1 VRRINFDIIIWL
13 RAVETEPSAAH
24 GPVWLA
30 NGFTKLLFLT
40 IHHTSRLQNLEKN
53 TVKANPATIT
63 TNCVGGYSNISNTC
77 NWQSR
82 TDLQCTTQLHRLPIR
97 NDGHTE
103 VRCLKQLLQ
112 YMARL
117 WLAAACKSTA
127 NVYTSVEYQKWYLR
141 PSYCLVTTHPNKLQ
155 LDTMHVKCTFFRYS
169 SVISTV
175 TLKRWL
181 AVTRSLEMTLFDR
194 SHDFLLMFSSN
205 YGSIL
210 NRFWDIWFQTI
221 LQPWKVTQGYR
232 YLNWY
237 HSIACLWFQI
247 SVL

>member
-1 VRRINFDIIIWL
+1 
-13 RAVETEPSAAH
+13 
-24 GPVWLA
+24 
-30 NGFTKLLFLT
+30 
-40 IHHTSRLQNLEKN
+40 
-53 TVKANPATIT
+53 
-63 TNCVGGYSNISNTC
+63 
-77 NWQSR
+77 
-82 TDLQCTTQLHRLPIR
+82 
-97 NDGHTE
+97 
-103 VRCLKQLLQ
+103 
-112 YMARL
+112 MARL

-155 LDTMHVKCTFFRYS
+155 LDKMHVKCTFFRYS

-210 NRFWDIWFQTI
+210 NRF
-221 LQPWKVTQGYR
+221 
-232 YLNWY
+232 
-237 HSIACLWFQI
+237 
-247 SVL
+247 